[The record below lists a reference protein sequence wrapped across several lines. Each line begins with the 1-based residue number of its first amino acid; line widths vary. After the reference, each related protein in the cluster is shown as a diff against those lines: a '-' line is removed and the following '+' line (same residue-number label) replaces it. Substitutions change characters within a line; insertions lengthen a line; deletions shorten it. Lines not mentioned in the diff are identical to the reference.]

1 MTADDIPKDAPL
13 LRCWLKKSW
22 STSKK
27 VALWLGGIAVVLIAA
42 YVAWLGLTSQISAKI
57 WAASTGWCGSI
68 ISGILNYIATIP
80 PLVFWG
86 SVIVITAIAV
96 ILGYSLAWCIARN
109 LQDSD
114 WESDPAI
121 YSAHALALVLVLAAL
136 AALALDPVL
145 VLAAH
150 ALAAHVLVLV
160 LVLVLAVL
168 AVLVLAAH
176 VLVLAALAA
185 LALDPVLADNPE
197 SSWYYVF
204 RFIGAYLNYRK
215 RMKAT
220 STISVVEEI

>member
-1 MTADDIPKDAPL
+1 MTDDTQKDAPL

-86 SVIVITAIAV
+86 SVIVGVIAV
-96 ILGYSLAWCIARN
+96 GVLGYSLVWCMARN

-114 WESDPAI
+114 WGSDTATAITSAALVLALPALALALAALAT
-121 YSAHALALVLVLAAL
+121 SAALVLVLALPALALAL
-136 AALALDPVL
+136 AALATS
-145 VLAAH
+145 
-150 ALAAHVLVLV
+150 
-160 LVLVLAVL
+160 
-168 AVLVLAAH
+168 
-176 VLVLAALAA
+176 
-185 LALDPVLADNPE
+185 ADNPA

-220 STISVVEEI
+220 PTASVVEEAEE

>member
-42 YVAWLGLTSQISAKI
+42 YVAWLGLTSQTAAKI
-57 WAASTGWCGSI
+57 WAALTGWCGSI
-68 ISGILNYIATIP
+68 ISGILNYIAAIP

-86 SVIVITAIAV
+86 SVVVVVAMVTIF
-96 ILGYSLAWCIARN
+96 GYSLTWCMARN

-121 YSAHALALVLVLAAL
+121 NSALAL
-136 AALALDPVL
+136 AALVL
-145 VLAAH
+145 
-150 ALAAHVLVLV
+150 
-160 LVLVLAVL
+160 
-168 AVLVLAAH
+168 
-176 VLVLAALAA
+176 A
-185 LALDPVLADNPE
+185 LALALADNPK

-204 RFIGAYLNYRK
+204 RFIGAYLNYRE
-215 RMKAT
+215 RTKAT

>member
-121 YSAHALALVLVLAAL
+121 YSAHALALVLVLAA
-136 AALALDPVL
+136 
-145 VLAAH
+145 
-150 ALAAHVLVLV
+150 
-160 LVLVLAVL
+160 
-168 AVLVLAAH
+168 H

>member
-27 VALWLGGIAVVLIAA
+27 VGLWLVISA
-42 YVAWLGLTSQISAKI
+42 YVACI
-57 WAASTGWCGSI
+57 AA
-68 ISGILNYIATIP
+68 IP

-86 SVIVITAIAV
+86 SVIVGVIAV
-96 ILGYSLAWCIARN
+96 GVLGYSLVWCMARN

-114 WESDPAI
+114 WGSDTATAI
-121 YSAHALALVLVLAAL
+121 TSAALVLAL
-136 AALALDPVL
+136 AALATS
-145 VLAAH
+145 
-150 ALAAHVLVLV
+150 
-160 LVLVLAVL
+160 
-168 AVLVLAAH
+168 
-176 VLVLAALAA
+176 
-185 LALDPVLADNPE
+185 ADNPA

-220 STISVVEEI
+220 PTASVVEETKE

>member
-27 VALWLGGIAVVLIAA
+27 VGLWLGGIAVVLIAA
-42 YVAWLGLTSQISAKI
+42 YVAWLGLTSQIAAKI
-57 WAASTGWCGSI
+57 WAEVTGWCGAI
-68 ISGILNYIATIP
+68 ISGILDYIAAIP

-86 SVIVITAIAV
+86 SVVVGAIIVGV
-96 ILGYSLAWCIARN
+96 LGYSLVWCVARN
-109 LQDSD
+109 LQDCDWASD
-114 WESDPAI
+114 TATTIAI
-121 YSAHALALVLVLAAL
+121 AITIALALAALAAIAALALVLVLAAL
-136 AALALDPVL
+136 AALA
-145 VLAAH
+145 A
-150 ALAAHVLVLV
+150 LV
-160 LVLVLAVL
+160 LVLVLA
-168 AVLVLAAH
+168 
-176 VLVLAALAA
+176 ALA
-185 LALDPVLADNPE
+185 LADNPK

>member
-121 YSAHALALVLVLAAL
+121 NSAVALVLVLALAALAAIAALALVLVLAAL
-136 AALALDPVL
+136 AALVL
-145 VLAAH
+145 VA
-150 ALAAHVLVLV
+150 
-160 LVLVLAVL
+160 
-168 AVLVLAAH
+168 
-176 VLVLAALAA
+176 LAALAA
-185 LALDPVLADNPE
+185 LALADNPK

>member
-42 YVAWLGLTSQISAKI
+42 YVAWLGLTSQIAAKI
-57 WAASTGWCGSI
+57 WAEVTGWCGAI
-68 ISGILNYIATIP
+68 ISGILDYIAAIP

-114 WESDPAI
+114 WESDPPI
-121 YSAHALALVLVLAAL
+121 YPALALALVLVLAAL
-136 AALALDPVL
+136 VLAALAAL
-145 VLAAH
+145 VLAA
-150 ALAAHVLVLV
+150 
-160 LVLVLAVL
+160 LVLA
-168 AVLVLAAH
+168 

-185 LALDPVLADNPE
+185 LVLVLVLVLADNPE

-204 RFIGAYLNYRK
+204 RFIGAYLNYRE
-215 RMKAT
+215 RTKAT
-220 STISVVEEI
+220 SITSVEEETKE

>member
-1 MTADDIPKDAPL
+1 MTADDTQKDAPL

-121 YSAHALALVLVLAAL
+121 NSAHALALVLVLVLVL
-136 AALALDPVL
+136 AALVLVLVFVL

-150 ALAAHVLVLV
+150 AL
-160 LVLVLAVL
+160 
-168 AVLVLAAH
+168 
-176 VLVLAALAA
+176 VLVLAALAV
-185 LALDPVLADNPE
+185 LVLADNPK

>member
-1 MTADDIPKDAPL
+1 MTDDTQKDAPL

-27 VALWLGGIAVVLIAA
+27 VGLWLGGIAVVLIAA

-121 YSAHALALVLVLAAL
+121 NSA
-136 AALALDPVL
+136 
-145 VLAAH
+145 
-150 ALAAHVLVLV
+150 

-168 AVLVLAAH
+168 AALVLA
-176 VLVLAALAA
+176 LATS
-185 LALDPVLADNPE
+185 ADNPE

-204 RFIGAYLNYRK
+204 RFLGAYLNYRE
-215 RMKAT
+215 RTKAT
-220 STISVVEEI
+220 PTTVVVERID

>member
-114 WESDPAI
+114 WESDPTI
-121 YSAHALALVLVLAAL
+121 NSAHALALVLVLPALALALALVLVLPAL
-136 AALALDPVL
+136 AA
-145 VLAAH
+145 
-150 ALAAHVLVLV
+150 LV
-160 LVLVLAVL
+160 LVLVLA
-168 AVLVLAAH
+168 
-176 VLVLAALAA
+176 ALPA
-185 LALDPVLADNPE
+185 LALSDNPE

>member
-1 MTADDIPKDAPL
+1 MTDDTQKDAPL

-27 VALWLGGIAVVLIAA
+27 VALWLGGIAVVLIAS
-42 YVAWLGLTSQISAKI
+42 YVAWLGLTSQISAKN
-57 WAASTGWCGSI
+57 WAALTGWCGSI
-68 ISGILNYIATIP
+68 ISGILNYIAAIP

-121 YSAHALALVLVLAAL
+121 NSAVALVLVLALAALAAIAALALVLVLAAL
-136 AALALDPVL
+136 AALVL
-145 VLAAH
+145 VA
-150 ALAAHVLVLV
+150 
-160 LVLVLAVL
+160 
-168 AVLVLAAH
+168 
-176 VLVLAALAA
+176 LAALAA
-185 LALDPVLADNPE
+185 LALADNPK

>member
-27 VALWLGGIAVVLIAA
+27 VGLWLGGIAVVLIAA
-42 YVAWLGLTSQISAKI
+42 YVAWLGLTSQTAAKI
-57 WAASTGWCGSI
+57 WAALTGWCGSI

-121 YSAHALALVLVLAAL
+121 NSALALVLVLALAALAAIAALALVLVLAAL
-136 AALALDPVL
+136 AAL
-145 VLAAH
+145 
-150 ALAAHVLVLV
+150 VLVLV
-160 LVLVLAVL
+160 L
-168 AVLVLAAH
+168 
-176 VLVLAALAA
+176 
-185 LALDPVLADNPE
+185 VLADNPE

-204 RFIGAYLNYRK
+204 RFIGAYLNYRE
-215 RMKAT
+215 RTKAT
-220 STISVVEEI
+220 SITSVEEETKE

>member
-1 MTADDIPKDAPL
+1 MTADDTPKDAPL

-27 VALWLGGIAVVLIAA
+27 VGLWLGGIAVVLIAA
-42 YVAWLGLTSQISAKI
+42 YVAWLGLTSQIAAKI
-57 WAASTGWCGSI
+57 WAEVTGWCGAI
-68 ISGILNYIATIP
+68 ISGILDYIAAIP

-86 SVIVITAIAV
+86 SVIVGV
-96 ILGYSLAWCIARN
+96 IVVGVLGYSLAWCMARN

-121 YSAHALALVLVLAAL
+121 NSALVLVVALALAALAAIAALALVLVLAAL
-136 AALALDPVL
+136 AALAL
-145 VLAAH
+145 
-150 ALAAHVLVLV
+150 
-160 LVLVLAVL
+160 
-168 AVLVLAAH
+168 
-176 VLVLAALAA
+176 AALAA
-185 LALDPVLADNPE
+185 LTALALADNPK

>member
-1 MTADDIPKDAPL
+1 MTDDTQKDAPL

-27 VALWLGGIAVVLIAA
+27 VGLWLGGIAVVLIAA

-114 WESDPAI
+114 WESDPDI
-121 YSAHALALVLVLAAL
+121 NSVLALALALAFAAL
-136 AALALDPVL
+136 AALAP
-145 VLAAH
+145 AIAH
-150 ALAAHVLVLV
+150 ALA
-160 LVLVLAVL
+160 LAF
-168 AVLVLAAH
+168 
-176 VLVLAALAA
+176 AA
-185 LALDPVLADNPE
+185 LALAFAALALAIAIALVLADNPK

-220 STISVVEEI
+220 PTASVVEETKE

>member
-27 VALWLGGIAVVLIAA
+27 VGLWLGGIAVVLIAA
-42 YVAWLGLTSQISAKI
+42 YVAWLGLTSQIAAKI
-57 WAASTGWCGSI
+57 WAEVTGWCGAI
-68 ISGILNYIATIP
+68 ISGILDYIAAIP

-86 SVIVITAIAV
+86 SVVVGAIIVGV
-96 ILGYSLAWCIARN
+96 LGYSLVWCVARN

-121 YSAHALALVLVLAAL
+121 NSALVLVLALALALAALVLALALALAL
-136 AALALDPVL
+136 AALALAALAL
-145 VLAAH
+145 VLAFA
-150 ALAAHVLVLV
+150 
-160 LVLVLAVL
+160 
-168 AVLVLAAH
+168 
-176 VLVLAALAA
+176 LVLAALAI
-185 LALDPVLADNPE
+185 ADNPK

-204 RFIGAYLNYRK
+204 RFIGAYLNYRE
-215 RMKAT
+215 RTKAT

>member
-27 VALWLGGIAVVLIAA
+27 VGLWLGGIAVVLIAA
-42 YVAWLGLTSQISAKI
+42 YVAWLGLTSQIAAKI
-57 WAASTGWCGSI
+57 WAEVTGWCGAI
-68 ISGILNYIATIP
+68 ISGILDYIAAIP

-86 SVIVITAIAV
+86 SVIVGV
-96 ILGYSLAWCIARN
+96 IVVGVLGYSLAWCMARN

-121 YSAHALALVLVLAAL
+121 NSALVLVVALALAALAAIAALALVLVLAAL
-136 AALALDPVL
+136 AALVL
-145 VLAAH
+145 VA
-150 ALAAHVLVLV
+150 
-160 LVLVLAVL
+160 
-168 AVLVLAAH
+168 
-176 VLVLAALAA
+176 LAALAA
-185 LALDPVLADNPE
+185 LALADNPK

>member
-86 SVIVITAIAV
+86 SVVVVVAMVTIF
-96 ILGYSLAWCIARN
+96 GYSLTWCMARN

-114 WESDPAI
+114 WGSDTATAI
-121 YSAHALALVLVLAAL
+121 AFAAIAF
-136 AALALDPVL
+136 AAFAF
-145 VLAAH
+145 AAF
-150 ALAAHVLVLV
+150 AFAAF
-160 LVLVLAVL
+160 AF
-168 AVLVLAAH
+168 AAI
-176 VLVLAALAA
+176 AITF
-185 LALDPVLADNPE
+185 ADNPK

-204 RFIGAYLNYRK
+204 RFVGAYLNYRK
-215 RMKAT
+215 RTKAT
-220 STISVVEEI
+220 PTISVVEEI

>member
-27 VALWLGGIAVVLIAA
+27 VGLWLGGIAVVLIAA
-42 YVAWLGLTSQISAKI
+42 YVAWLGLTSQIAAKI
-57 WAASTGWCGSI
+57 WAEVTGWCGAI
-68 ISGILNYIATIP
+68 ISGILDYIAAIP

-86 SVIVITAIAV
+86 SVIVGV
-96 ILGYSLAWCIARN
+96 IVVGVLGYSLAWCMARN

-121 YSAHALALVLVLAAL
+121 NSALALAALVLALALALALAALALAALALVLAFALVLAAL
-136 AALALDPVL
+136 AI
-145 VLAAH
+145 
-150 ALAAHVLVLV
+150 
-160 LVLVLAVL
+160 
-168 AVLVLAAH
+168 
-176 VLVLAALAA
+176 
-185 LALDPVLADNPE
+185 ADNPK

-220 STISVVEEI
+220 PITSVVGETKE

>member
-1 MTADDIPKDAPL
+1 MTDDTQKDAPL

-57 WAASTGWCGSI
+57 WAALTGWCGSI

-86 SVIVITAIAV
+86 SVIVGVIAV
-96 ILGYSLAWCIARN
+96 GVLGYSLVWCMARN

-114 WESDPAI
+114 WGSDTATAI
-121 YSAHALALVLVLAAL
+121 TSAALILTLLVLALTAL
-136 AALALDPVL
+136 AALVALT
-145 VLAAH
+145 
-150 ALAAHVLVLV
+150 
-160 LVLVLAVL
+160 
-168 AVLVLAAH
+168 
-176 VLVLAALAA
+176 A
-185 LALDPVLADNPE
+185 LALIALPVLALIALPALATSADNPA

-220 STISVVEEI
+220 PTASVVEEAEE

>member
-68 ISGILNYIATIP
+68 ISGILNYIAAIP

-114 WESDPAI
+114 WGSDTATAI
-121 YSAHALALVLVLAAL
+121 TSAAIAIAAIAIAI
-136 AALALDPVL
+136 AAITF
-145 VLAAH
+145 AAI
-150 ALAAHVLVLV
+150 AIAAY
-160 LVLVLAVL
+160 
-168 AVLVLAAH
+168 AA
-176 VLVLAALAA
+176 AAIAA
-185 LALDPVLADNPE
+185 IAAAAIAAAAIAAIAITFTAIATIATEDK
-197 SSWYYVF
+197 SSMWYYAF
-204 RFIGAYLNYRK
+204 RFLGAYLNYRN
-215 RMKAT
+215 RIKAT
-220 STISVVEEI
+220 STTSVVGETKE

>member
-27 VALWLGGIAVVLIAA
+27 VGLWLGGIAVVLIAA
-42 YVAWLGLTSQISAKI
+42 YVAWLGLTSQIAAKI
-57 WAASTGWCGSI
+57 WAEVTGWCGAI
-68 ISGILNYIATIP
+68 ISGILDYIAAIP

-86 SVIVITAIAV
+86 SVVVGAIIVGV
-96 ILGYSLAWCIARN
+96 LGYSLVWCVARN

-121 YSAHALALVLVLAAL
+121 NSALALVVALALAALAAIAALALVLVLAAL
-136 AALALDPVL
+136 AALVL
-145 VLAAH
+145 VA
-150 ALAAHVLVLV
+150 
-160 LVLVLAVL
+160 
-168 AVLVLAAH
+168 
-176 VLVLAALAA
+176 LAALAA
-185 LALDPVLADNPE
+185 LALADNPK

>member
-27 VALWLGGIAVVLIAA
+27 VGLWLGGIAVVLIAA
-42 YVAWLGLTSQISAKI
+42 YVAWLGLTSQIAAKI
-57 WAASTGWCGSI
+57 WAEVTGWCGAI
-68 ISGILNYIATIP
+68 ISGILDYIAAIP

-86 SVIVITAIAV
+86 SVVVGAIIVGV
-96 ILGYSLAWCIARN
+96 LGYSLVWCVARN

-121 YSAHALALVLVLAAL
+121 NSALVLVLAALAAIAALALVLVLVLAAL
-136 AALALDPVL
+136 AALAL
-145 VLAAH
+145 AA
-150 ALAAHVLVLV
+150 L
-160 LVLVLAVL
+160 
-168 AVLVLAAH
+168 
-176 VLVLAALAA
+176 VLVLAALA
-185 LALDPVLADNPE
+185 LADNPK

-220 STISVVEEI
+220 STKTARIPYPLG

>member
-27 VALWLGGIAVVLIAA
+27 VGLWLGGIAVVLIAA

-114 WESDPAI
+114 WESDPTI
-121 YSAHALALVLVLAAL
+121 NSAHALALVLVLPALALALALVLVLPAL
-136 AALALDPVL
+136 AA
-145 VLAAH
+145 
-150 ALAAHVLVLV
+150 LV
-160 LVLVLAVL
+160 LVLVLA
-168 AVLVLAAH
+168 
-176 VLVLAALAA
+176 ALPA
-185 LALDPVLADNPE
+185 LALSDNPE

>member
-57 WAASTGWCGSI
+57 WAALTGWCGSI

-86 SVIVITAIAV
+86 SVIVGVIAV
-96 ILGYSLAWCIARN
+96 GVLGYSLVWCMARN

-114 WESDPAI
+114 WGSDTATAI
-121 YSAHALALVLVLAAL
+121 TSAALVLALPALALAL
-136 AALALDPVL
+136 AALATS
-145 VLAAH
+145 
-150 ALAAHVLVLV
+150 
-160 LVLVLAVL
+160 
-168 AVLVLAAH
+168 
-176 VLVLAALAA
+176 AA
-185 LALDPVLADNPE
+185 LALIALALIALALIALIALATSADNPA